1 MPSLSFTVSAL
12 AKVNLYLGVYAT
24 KDERG
29 YHRVDSI
36 MAAVGL
42 GDTVTI
48 APAKELSVTM
58 DPAADFPM
66 EQNSAWRAAVE
77 LGRAYGRE
85 PLFDI
90 HIEKHIPIRAGL
102 GGPSTDAA
110 AALRGLCAAWDIDI
124 HDERVAAVARSIGA
138 DVPFFLYESPAYL
151 SGAGDVMEE
160 TFDALEGV
168 PVALVRASSKG
179 VTAQE
184 AYRVFDAN
192 PQPVTPIEPMLEA
205 LRACDEQGVV
215 DALANNLAPAAMSI
229 APEIVD
235 VLAWMREQLGV
246 RVAEVSG
253 SGSCCFALCESKEAA
268 QSLANAALRERGWW
282 SCATQMEKS
291 GSNLIDC

>member
-1 MPSLSFTVSAL
+1 M
-12 AKVNLYLGVYAT
+12 
-24 KDERG
+24 
-29 YHRVDSI
+29 
-36 MAAVGL
+36 
-42 GDTVTI
+42 
-48 APAKELSVTM
+48 
-58 DPAADFPM
+58 
-66 EQNSAWRAAVE
+66 
-77 LGRAYGRE
+77 
-85 PLFDI
+85 
-90 HIEKHIPIRAGL
+90 
-102 GGPSTDAA
+102 
-110 AALRGLCAAWDIDI
+110 
-124 HDERVAAVARSIGA
+124 AAVARSIGA

-192 PQPVTPIEPMLEA
+192 PQPVAPIGPMLEA
-205 LRACDEQGVV
+205 LRAGDEQGVV

-235 VLAWMREQLGV
+235 VLAWMREQPGV
-246 RVAEVSG
+246 RVADVSG

>member
-1 MPSLSFTVSAL
+1 
-12 AKVNLYLGVYAT
+12 
-24 KDERG
+24 
-29 YHRVDSI
+29 
-36 MAAVGL
+36 
-42 GDTVTI
+42 
-48 APAKELSVTM
+48 M
-58 DPAADFPM
+58 DPAADFPV

-90 HIEKHIPIRAGL
+90 HIEKRIPIRAGL

-110 AALRGLCAAWDIDI
+110 AALRGLCAEWDIDI
-124 HDERVAAVARSIGA
+124 HDERVATVARSIGA

-168 PVALVRASSKG
+168 PV
-179 VTAQE
+179 
-184 AYRVFDAN
+184 
-192 PQPVTPIEPMLEA
+192 
-205 LRACDEQGVV
+205 

-235 VLAWMREQLGV
+235 VLAWMREQPGV
-246 RVAEVSG
+246 RVADVSG
-253 SGSCCFALCESKEAA
+253 SGSCCFALCENKEAA

>member
-1 MPSLSFTVSAL
+1 
-12 AKVNLYLGVYAT
+12 
-24 KDERG
+24 
-29 YHRVDSI
+29 
-36 MAAVGL
+36 
-42 GDTVTI
+42 
-48 APAKELSVTM
+48 M
-58 DPAADFPM
+58 DPVVDFPM

-110 AALRGLCAAWDIDI
+110 ATLCGLCKVWDIDI
-124 HDERVAAVARSIGA
+124 RDERVAEVARSIGA
-138 DVPFFLYESPAYL
+138 DVPFFLYESPAFL

-160 TFDALEGV
+160 TFDALEGM

-184 AYRVFDAN
+184 AYRVFDAD
-192 PQPVTPIEPMLEA
+192 PQPAAPIEPMIEA
-205 LRACDEQGVV
+205 LRAGDEQGAV
-215 DALANNLAPAAMSI
+215 DALANNLAPAAMAI

-235 VLAWMREQLGV
+235 VLAWMRGQPGV

-268 QSLANAALRERGWW
+268 QRLASSASSERGWW

>member
-48 APAKELSVTM
+48 TPAKELSVTM

-77 LGRAYGRE
+77 LGSACGRE

-110 AALRGLCAAWDIDI
+110 ATLRGLCATWDIDI

-160 TFDALEGV
+160 TFDALGGM

-184 AYRVFDAN
+184 AYRIFDAN
-192 PQPVTPIEPMLEA
+192 PQPVAPIEPMLEA
-205 LRACDEQGVV
+205 LRAGDEQGVV
-215 DALANNLAPAAMSI
+215 NALANNLAPAAMSI

-235 VLAWMREQLGV
+235 VLAWMREQPGV
-246 RVAEVSG
+246 LVADVSG
-253 SGSCCFALCESKEAA
+253 SGSCCFALCESKEAT
-268 QSLANAALRERGWW
+268 QSLASAASSERGWW